1 MGNHRKTIINGKLGI
16 VMETYTHTMNVYI
29 PSTKKTMN
37 IKRSLVKLLPKD
49 EPKKKP
55 NNQLTLF

>member
-49 EPKKKP
+49 EPKKKQI
-55 NNQLTLF
+55 NQLTLF

>member
-49 EPKKKP
+49 EPKKKAI
-55 NNQLTLF
+55 NQLTLF

>member
-1 MGNHRKTIINGKLGI
+1 MGNHRKSIINGKLGI

-55 NNQLTLF
+55 INQLTLF

>member
-29 PSTKKTMN
+29 PTTKKTMN

-55 NNQLTLF
+55 INQLTLF

>member
-49 EPKKKP
+49 EPKKKSI
-55 NNQLTLF
+55 NQLTLF

>member
-37 IKRSLVKLLPKD
+37 IKRSLVKLLPND
-49 EPKKKP
+49 EPKKKDI
-55 NNQLTLF
+55 NQLTLF

>member
-1 MGNHRKTIINGKLGI
+1 
-16 VMETYTHTMNVYI
+16 METYTHTMNVYI

-55 NNQLTLF
+55 INQLTLF